1 MLRIGTPDKSKLKTP
16 EQFKAL
22 AADQLRV
29 IKIAKNRDGSRRT
42 LPFWFEG
49 RYQRFVEQWEGF
61 DESRVVQME
70 EDPYKQQEIETA

>member
-1 MLRIGTPDKSKLKTP
+1 M
-16 EQFKAL
+16 
-22 AADQLRV
+22 
-29 IKIAKNRDGSRRT
+29 T

-49 RYQRFVEQWEGF
+49 QYQRFIEQWEGF